1 LTEIDAK
8 IASKD
13 VKPLTNIKSEFSR
26 YFGEAN
32 SQSKGQRLIFVTISN
47 VSRDV
52 LPEIL

>member
-13 VKPLTNIKSEFSR
+13 VKPLTNIKSEISR